1 MPKPDWITITPMSGD
16 GNKEVSITASP
27 NFGMSR
33 YDNIQVKGKEIVKD
47 VYFSQKSFT
56 YNSIFYALNSR
67 YTSFPSYKQIQFK
80 GPIEFVM
87 MNKED
92 YLYDLSLSV
101 GSTAIFDFYIYDMS
115 QWNPTQDT
123 SFNKIILF
131 MNNSPGM
138 EARTVFV
145 ATPVTPSSW
154 NSWNVVKTSG
164 ISDNYSCTVQKISNT
179 MLNVN
184 FKIQNVKPTD
194 QAYFCL
200 AIESNI
206 PSSEQSLTAVAN
218 SLTIVK

>member
-27 NFGMSR
+27 NFGMLR
-33 YDNIQVKGKEIVKD
+33 YGNIQVKGKEIVKD

-80 GPIEFVM
+80 GPMEFVV

-123 SFNKIILF
+123 SFNKIFLF
-131 MNNSPGM
+131 MNNIPGM
-138 EARTVFV
+138 EMRTVFV

-184 FKIQNVKPTD
+184 FKIQGVKPTD
-194 QAYFCL
+194 QACFCL
-200 AIESNI
+200 AIELNI
-206 PSSEQSLTAVAN
+206 PSSEQSITAVAN
-218 SLTIVK
+218 SLTIIK